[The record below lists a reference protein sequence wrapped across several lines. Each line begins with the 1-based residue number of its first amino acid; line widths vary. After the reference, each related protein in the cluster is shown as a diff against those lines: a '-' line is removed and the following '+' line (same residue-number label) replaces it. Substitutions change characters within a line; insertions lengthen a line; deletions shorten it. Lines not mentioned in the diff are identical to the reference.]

1 MVNFSIMEGLVMPI
15 KKYLILSLIPFIMYS
30 CGDNPASASAKF
42 ISGQWESDQYIYS
55 PNCSGLQLS
64 FDDYI
69 SYLVTIIQEETAE
82 DYADFAC
89 TQEEDGWCDLAPTD
103 SDCILETNSECLFQE
118 YLDVVQIQW
127 ENDSTLTNE
136 VIANNTVIT
145 DVIDIELNINPD
157 NTYTISWDGV
167 CVDYNDLSEQLCNA
181 FEDNLVLWDG
191 TSCEIL
197 TEDGCVL
204 EPVDGTWDDGS
215 SGVLDENSDN
225 YVMDDVDDQSVFE
238 GTELIFDG
246 DTISITVISSPELCV
261 SLNFTK

>member
-30 CGDNPASASAKF
+30 CADNPASASARL
-42 ISGQWESDQYIYS
+42 ISGQWDSDQYIYS
-55 PNCSGLQLS
+55 PNCGEQQLS
-64 FDDYI
+64 FDEYI
-69 SYLVTIIQEETAE
+69 AYLVTVIQQDDAQTQV
-82 DYADFAC
+82 DIAC
-89 TQEEDGWCDLAPTD
+89 AFYGQEWCDSSPVSDTYDTNAD
-103 SDCILETNSECLFQE
+103 SAYAAQ
-118 YLDVVQIQW
+118 LDYIVYQW
-127 ENDSTLTNE
+127 STDSTLTTN
-136 VIANNTVIT
+136 VISENTVIT
-145 DVIDIELNINPD
+145 DVIDIDLNINPD

-167 CVDYNDLSEQLCNA
+167 CIDYPEFTEDECGDLSAGTWSE
-181 FEDNLVLWDG
+181 
-191 TSCEIL
+191 TSCEFL
-197 TEDGCVL
+197 TESGCESSFVN
-204 EPVDGTWDDGS
+204 GTWDDGS